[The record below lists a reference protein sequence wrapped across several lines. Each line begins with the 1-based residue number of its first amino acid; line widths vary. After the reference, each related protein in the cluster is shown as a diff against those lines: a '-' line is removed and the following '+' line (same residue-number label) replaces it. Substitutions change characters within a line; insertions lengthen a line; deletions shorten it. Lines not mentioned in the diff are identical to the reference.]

1 MAERR
6 TERFHGGWIIVS
18 ALLGLALLALAHLGA
33 LVWGWPD
40 VTTGVISSVGAAF
53 LLAFVL
59 FAFERRFTRNVAERV
74 KDAAE
79 AVVTARTEAFSSR
92 LEDLEQRL
100 NARRAARESTQD
112 GAVAAIAED
121 VSFDTISA
129 ALSEAERVG
138 AIRSGKLTVPGS
150 RHEPWLAV
158 EFQFAT
164 SVITRGDG
172 LVIDDGTV
180 PKLTIEV
187 EFAKRA
193 NEPWRP
199 IISADWAPAMTS
211 DEIGNELDTELRRR
225 DRLPEAKAFDF
236 PLALRNLQ
244 NGLQLALE
252 NQRLPADQETLH
264 GTLYEVV
271 TEDWVITSSGIENI
285 RTRLLV
291 TRESLGFD
299 RWSREP
305 VTEAGCSPGKRRPN
319 DLELRRL
326 PRRATAGTQHLRM
339 KVIHLTH

>member
-1 MAERR
+1 M
-6 TERFHGGWIIVS
+6 
-18 ALLGLALLALAHLGA
+18 
-33 LVWGWPD
+33 
-40 VTTGVISSVGAAF
+40 
-53 LLAFVL
+53 L

-79 AVVTARTEAFSSR
+79 AVVTARTEAFGSR
-92 LEDLEQRL
+92 LDDLEERL
-100 NARRAARESTQD
+100 NARRAERESTQD

-158 EFQFAT
+158 EFQLAT
-164 SVITRGDG
+164 SVISRGDD

-180 PKLTIEV
+180 PKLTVEV

-193 NEPWRP
+193 SEAWRP

-211 DEIGNELDTELRRR
+211 DEIGSELDTDLRRR
-225 DRLPEAKAFDF
+225 DHLPEAKAFDF

-252 NQRLPADQETLH
+252 NQRLPVDQETLH

-271 TEDWVITSSGIENI
+271 TEDWVITSAGVENI
-285 RTRLLV
+285 RTGLLV
-291 TRESLGFD
+291 SRESLGFD
-299 RWSREP
+299 QWSREP
-305 VTEAGCSPGKRRPN
+305 AKPKQVAPPESVDESTWNYVVYRAGQQPVPN
-319 DLELRRL
+319 IF
-326 PRRATAGTQHLRM
+326 G
-339 KVIHLTH
+339 